1 MGTKK
6 ETKEQKPKKEVDP
19 RDTFDW
25 LYQEVTIDESKG
37 YKNGRPQYKKPHED
51 IIDRKVEQFVEK
63 DIKFIRYA
71 CKIPSRDFGA
81 KPVKHEIVMTLEAFN
96 KLSATQKKLFMGG
109 N

>member
-6 ETKEQKPKKEVDP
+6 EAKKEAKKKEVDP

-25 LYQEVTIDESKG
+25 LYTPVTVDESKG
-37 YKNGRPQYKKPHED
+37 YKNGSPQYKNPSD
-51 IIDRKVEQFVEK
+51 DVIDRKIEQFVENGV
-63 DIKFIRYA
+63 KFI
-71 CKIPSRDFGA
+71 CHSCEIPTNQLG
-81 KPVKHEIVMTLEAFN
+81 KTIKHEIVMTLEAFN